1 MRPADIEMVNIAKPD
16 YIGFVFA
23 KSRRQ
28 IDKKT
33 AAVLKMM
40 LNPAI
45 KAVGVFVN
53 EELDEIVSI
62 CRENVIDIVQ
72 LHGDETEKYIRM
84 LKAAVDKPVIKAVRI
99 KNGSDAAWSEY
110 RSCDYLLFD
119 SYSKDNYGGS
129 GVSFDWRLIGV
140 TDKPFFLAG
149 GINQDNVADAIRKVA
164 PYCIDVSSGVE
175 TGGYKDFNKIIS
187 IVNTV
192 RSVGK

>member
-1 MRPADIEMVNIAKPD
+1 MTRIKICGLMRPADIEMVNIAKPD

-84 LKAAVDKPVIKAVRI
+84 LKAAVDKPVIKALRI
-99 KNGSDAAWSEY
+99 KNG
-110 RSCDYLLFD
+110 
-119 SYSKDNYGGS
+119 
-129 GVSFDWRLIGV
+129 
-140 TDKPFFLAG
+140 
-149 GINQDNVADAIRKVA
+149 
-164 PYCIDVSSGVE
+164 
-175 TGGYKDFNKIIS
+175 
-187 IVNTV
+187 
-192 RSVGK
+192 